1 MVFRKLRN
9 LVARQAQVA
18 ASKET
23 ANNQPSLDDEQPE
36 PILVLSPCSL
46 PTVAEVPFTVVT
58 NKGGKRKRQVS
69 ECEADEFPISTA
81 TDKSGKRRKQNSE
94 IQDSPDPFELI
105 INYFDKQ
112 FEGKE

>member
-36 PILVLSPCSL
+36 LISVCSHCSL
-46 PTVAEVPFTVVT
+46 ATTAEVPANVVT
-58 NKGGKRKRQVS
+58 NKGH
-69 ECEADEFPISTA
+69 
-81 TDKSGKRRKQNSE
+81 
-94 IQDSPDPFELI
+94 
-105 INYFDKQ
+105 
-112 FEGKE
+112 